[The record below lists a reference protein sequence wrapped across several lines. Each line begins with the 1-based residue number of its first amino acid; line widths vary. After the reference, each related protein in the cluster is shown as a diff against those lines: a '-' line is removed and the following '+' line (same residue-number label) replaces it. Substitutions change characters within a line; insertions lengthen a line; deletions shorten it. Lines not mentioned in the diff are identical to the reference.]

1 MLEKVFCIDSTFA
14 ATMRYVPG
22 GDCIDLLEAEANMC
36 LLHLVWTME
45 GQRMHLHA
53 LSAQSHS
60 LPKGQ

>member
-22 GDCIDLLEAEANMC
+22 GDCIDLLEAEANM
-36 LLHLVWTME
+36 